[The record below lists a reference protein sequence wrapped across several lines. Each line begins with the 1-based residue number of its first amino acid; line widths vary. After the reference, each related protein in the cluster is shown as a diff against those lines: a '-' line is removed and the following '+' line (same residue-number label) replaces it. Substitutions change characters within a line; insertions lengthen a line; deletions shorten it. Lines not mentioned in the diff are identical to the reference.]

1 MSSMTEPAKPSA
13 PQDIFKDFSILIP
26 AYNEEAIIR
35 EVVEGLR
42 EKYPMA
48 EIIVVD
54 DGSKDKTFE
63 ALEGVDARVL
73 QHKRNAGYGA
83 TWKTLCEAAS
93 NEVIVYYDGD
103 GQFEADDIAKLLTAF
118 HEEQADLVSG
128 RRMPGS
134 DKSLLRQPGKIVLG
148 VVANILM
155 GEKIPD
161 VNCGLRVFRK
171 SYLLKILP
179 LLPSGFSAS
188 TTSLLAFMHQR
199 HRVRFVPI
207 ITRKRVGTSSVNILR
222 DGFNTLILILRTIML
237 FSPLRVFIPVAITMI
252 VVAVAYSIYEMILN
266 RQGLSVLGSTVFV
279 GGVVTFFIGMVTD
292 QISALRMQLLE
303 MKRHQGG

>member
-1 MSSMTEPAKPSA
+1 MSSLIEPIDPSA
-13 PQDIFKDFSILIP
+13 PEEHPDNFSILIP
-26 AYNEEAIIR
+26 AYNEEGIIR

-42 EKYPMA
+42 EKYPTA

-63 ALEGVDARVL
+63 VLEGVDAKVL
-73 QHKRNAGYGA
+73 QHKRNSGYGA
-83 TWKTLCEAAS
+83 TWKTLCEAS
-93 NEVIVYYDGD
+93 TNETIIYYDGD
-103 GQFEADDIAKLLTAF
+103 GQFEADDIGKLLAEY
-118 HEEQADLVSG
+118 HAQNADMVSG

-134 DKSLLRQPGKIVLG
+134 DKSLIRQPGKMVLG
-148 VVANILM
+148 FVANVLM

-171 SYLLKILP
+171 SLLIKILP

-207 ITRKRVGTSSVNILR
+207 ITKKRVGTSSVNILR

-237 FSPLRVFIPVAITMI
+237 FSPLRVFIPVAMSMI
-252 VVAVAYSIYEMILN
+252 LVAMAYSIYEIILN